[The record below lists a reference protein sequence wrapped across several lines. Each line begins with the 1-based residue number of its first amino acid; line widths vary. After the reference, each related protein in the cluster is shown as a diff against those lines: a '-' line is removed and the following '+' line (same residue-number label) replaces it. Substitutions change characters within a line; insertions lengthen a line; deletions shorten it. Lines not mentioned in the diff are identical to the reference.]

1 MNNEF
6 DGMINNIIRYGYI
19 SKGLSKKDKEIIA
32 MKLNGY
38 SDRDIADRFHIS
50 LNQAS
55 HLFNKALW
63 KIKRNHQQLAKSLK
77 ENK

>member
-1 MNNEF
+1 MSKEF

-19 SKGLSKKDKEIIA
+19 SRGLTPKDKEIIA

-38 SDRDIADRFHIS
+38 SDREIADRFHIS
-50 LNQAS
+50 LNQTN

-77 ENK
+77 E